1 MKHTM
6 SGQASPDIAPEGFF
20 NIMAGRVFEGKGA
33 NLGLDGSICPQDAR
47 ILNHEVHVGN
57 LSRTERK
64 LLKKRL
70 DKYKQK
76 AP

>member
-20 NIMAGRVFEGKGA
+20 NIMAGRVFGGKEQTWVWTVQ
-33 NLGLDGSICPQDAR
+33 SAR
-47 ILNHEVHVGN
+47 RMLEYLNHEVHMGN